1 MVLSFVRG
9 KSVGSQNSLLRP
21 QKTFKSL
28 LGEIFMLETHISS
41 KIDGLLRSKKLFRLA
56 YLMLV
61 EIKFNFL
68 FGVTPRSLWPTSGLE
83 LHDKSS
89 VPNIKTFGL
98 DPIIF

>member
-28 LGEIFMLETHISS
+28 LGEIFMLETHISFA
-41 KIDGLLRSKKLFRLA
+41 IEGLLKSKKLFRLA

-61 EIKFNFL
+61 EIEFNFL

-83 LHDKSS
+83 LQAKSS
-89 VPNIKTFGL
+89 VPNNKTFGL
-98 DPIIF
+98 DPII